1 MIGSFLFFSE
11 YLNIF
16 QIFTVIMHCLYGL
29 KVYIESNVEFFIFD
43 ELGIF
48 LLQTS
53 SELPV
58 LLLSRHFL
66 QSPTSH
72 LTLRH
77 RLRFRSP

>member
-1 MIGSFLFFSE
+1 M
-11 YLNIF
+11 
-16 QIFTVIMHCLYGL
+16 IMHCLYGL
-29 KVYIESNVEFFIFD
+29 KVYIESNVEFFIFY
-43 ELGIF
+43 ELNIF

-58 LLLSRHFL
+58 LLLSSHFL

-72 LTLRH
+72 LTLRY